1 VWTNM
6 SDNVSEMICDL
17 YRASTEYNIVG
28 LKRNCEQT
36 LASQISIHSACDILI
51 VSDECGGANLHN
63 ICLKY
68 ISMNTE
74 AVMMTEGFR
83 KLNANLCRKVLG
95 EVSNN
100 AEKVQKQR
108 SNTDHSVLSSMDESS
123 SSNNFTPQEFQ
134 NRDDLRKKMN
144 SGPHEMDNNDEKFKK
159 TNNFN
164 AQEDLHD
171 GNDDN
176 QNNNFAPLKFY
187 DTEDSKINM

>member
-1 VWTNM
+1 MWTNI

-95 EVSNN
+95 EVSN

>member
-1 VWTNM
+1 VWTNI

-95 EVSNN
+95 EVSN